1 MAGLGDLAS
10 LSVIEKDSNG
20 DVLWT
25 WCFPAVTPAFRQIVM
40 RKCCLNSEKGQ
51 ELVSFCYGQLQRK
64 WYYLYTTDVKN
75 SSVMPKV
82 THVTVVLLAKDFHP
96 EKYRS
101 LTRLLSSG
109 LLDTGNPA
117 EMLEQYLSVLTKGI
131 CSDSEDGSMF
141 NLKEYNPRAAFLEKS
156 LKDVVNIFG
165 VETILVYTALLLKKR
180 VAVYT
185 PRLPTLLDITR
196 TLPVLVWHRQNWSIL
211 HPYVDLE
218 EDEIEEL
225 KSSVTYIAGFTDASI
240 ENRTDLYDL
249 LMNVATGE
257 VTIPTHAK
265 ETFQM
270 GKVHKDIAM
279 FMVEASKNEEMS
291 DQAFIKELTNKTKD
305 LVNNLQKL
313 GVDTEDGKPPK
324 ITLDGLRQRKLTAIM
339 ENFLFNLAAA
349 EGLV

>member
-10 LSVIEKDSNG
+10 LSVIDFLVEKDSNG

-117 EMLEQYLSVLTKGI
+117 EMLEQYLSVLT
-131 CSDSEDGSMF
+131 
-141 NLKEYNPRAAFLEKS
+141 
-156 LKDVVNIFG
+156 KDVVNIFG